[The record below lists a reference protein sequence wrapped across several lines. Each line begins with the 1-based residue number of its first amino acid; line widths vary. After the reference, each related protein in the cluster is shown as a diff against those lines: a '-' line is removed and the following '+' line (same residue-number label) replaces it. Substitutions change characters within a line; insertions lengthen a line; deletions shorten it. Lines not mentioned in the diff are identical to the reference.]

1 MTGEP
6 DLLIRRHEAV
16 SIVVLNRPRARNAL
30 TVPMIH
36 GIGAAAVA
44 AEADPGIRALLLTG
58 AGDQAF
64 SSGMDLRAFTSGEP
78 FDEDHPAAAAY
89 LRLSRGELRIPVVA
103 AANGPALGGGFELL
117 LGGDILVAADT
128 ATFAFPEVRRGL
140 FPGGSGTALG
150 TRIPMNIA
158 LELTLTGSPITATR
172 GYELGL
178 VNAVAPAEKVFDTAL
193 DYALRIAENAP
204 LGLAACK
211 ELVRL
216 AVTDSVKALGR
227 LEYWQRA
234 VFTSTDASEGTRAF
248 LERRSPVWRGR

>member
-1 MTGEP
+1 MDLEP

-30 TVPMIH
+30 TVAMMH

-44 AEADPGIRALLLTG
+44 AEADPGIRALLLVG
-58 AGDQAF
+58 AGDRAF
-64 SSGMDLRAFTSGEP
+64 SSGMDLRAFASGDS
-78 FDEDHPAAAAY
+78 FDENHPAAAAY
-89 LRLSRGELRIPVVA
+89 LRLSRGELRIPVIA

-117 LGGDILVAADT
+117 LGGDILVAADS

-140 FPGGSGTALG
+140 FPGGSGTAVG
-150 TRIPMNIA
+150 TRIPLNIA
-158 LELTLTGSPITATR
+158 LELTLTGAPMTATR

-178 VNAVAPAEKVFDTAL
+178 VNAVVPAAKVFDTAL
-193 DYALRIAENAP
+193 DYALRVAGNAP

-216 AVTDSVKALGR
+216 TVTDSAKVTER
-227 LEYWQRA
+227 LEYWQRT
-234 VFTSTDASEGTRAF
+234 VFTSADASEGASAF
-248 LERRSPVWRGR
+248 LEKRSPRWRGR